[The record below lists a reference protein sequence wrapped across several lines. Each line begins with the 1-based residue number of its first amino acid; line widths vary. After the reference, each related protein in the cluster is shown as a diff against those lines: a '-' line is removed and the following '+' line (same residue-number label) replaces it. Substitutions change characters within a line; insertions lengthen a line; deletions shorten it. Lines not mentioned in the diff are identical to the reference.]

1 MDRSRIGCF
10 CCCCR
15 CCSDGL
21 RLQPRPSVLFPHWNY
36 LPTPVL
42 EQVAACFTSLRD
54 VLQTMLV
61 CKKWYYA
68 LSDDR
73 SEIWAIFA
81 GRRLS
86 KAVLKSPVLYSLPS
100 YKAKLRAL
108 SYAWDAAECSR
119 NIFIKPN
126 GFTLHRNPAPT
137 PPAASSASPPAATA
151 GRSAGRGP
159 LGTVAVV
166 GVATKEATLQAA
178 GYVPLIGSNVHS
190 WGWNLVENSLV
201 HGGHC
206 TGAYPRLANAPRYQT
221 GDRLRIILDCDSQT
235 LAFERDYE
243 FLGIAFFSLP
253 KKPLYPAVSA
263 VYGNTEISMVYLGW
277 PLDG

>member
-1 MDRSRIGCF
+1 MASAY
-10 CCCCR
+10 
-15 CCSDGL
+15 SL
-21 RLQPRPSVLFPHWNY
+21 APPVLFPHWNY

-126 GFTLHRNPAPT
+126 GFTLHRNPVAQ
-137 PPAASSASPPAATA
+137 SKWRE
-151 GRSAGRGP
+151 GWGRGILEFQDP
-159 LGTVAVV
+159 RF
-166 GVATKEATLQAA
+166 
-178 GYVPLIGSNVHS
+178 LIP
-190 WGWNLVENSLV
+190 EF
-201 HGGHC
+201 
-206 TGAYPRLANAPRYQT
+206 
-221 GDRLRIILDCDSQT
+221 RI
-235 LAFERDYE
+235 
-243 FLGIAFFSLP
+243 
-253 KKPLYPAVSA
+253 
-263 VYGNTEISMVYLGW
+263 
-277 PLDG
+277 